1 MDNRAGTRYP
11 AEVAV
16 TVEHRDL
23 GRLPAT
29 LRDVSVS
36 GAYLSLPGL
45 AESNTSPARHWFTP
59 IRFRFRLPG
68 DPSRQ
73 KREWRGF
80 VTRTDGD
87 GLAATVARPD
97 AGARTDLMALL
108 AFARLRA
115 RQPERRSA

>member
-80 VTRTDGD
+80 VTRTDSG
-87 GLAATVARPD
+87 GLAATVAGPD
-97 AGARTDLMALL
+97 AGNRSDLMALL